1 MRRVVGLLA
10 LLVLLSGCGSGGFT
24 VGEGPGGRP
33 QCAARPSGADG
44 SAVLMA
50 QAVPTA
56 TLIPCLHALPEGWN
70 YEALTASNGKAT
82 FWLTSDRDGTRAA
95 TISLRP
101 RCTVT
106 GATEVPS
113 ERSGTR
119 RYELVSRV
127 TPGYRGDRIY
137 TFEGGCI
144 TYHFDLHGKTRG
156 VPLASVTQALGFIS
170 RDTLRRQ
177 VREDSDNRLSLD
189 PPVKRASQAK
199 RVRATLRSPR

>member
-1 MRRVVGLLA
+1 MGLLA
-10 LLVLLSGCGSGGFT
+10 GLALLSGCSGNFT
-24 VGEGPGGRP
+24 VGESPSGRP
-33 QCAARPSGADG
+33 QCVARTSQVDS

-56 TLIPCLHALPEGWN
+56 TLIPCLRTLPEGWT
-70 YEALTASNGKAT
+70 YEALRASNGEAT
-82 FWLTSDRDGTRAA
+82 FSLTSDRDGTRAA

-127 TPGYRGDRIY
+127 SPGYRGDRFY
-137 TFEGGCI
+137 TFAGGCI
-144 TYHFDLHGKTRG
+144 TYHFDLHGKSRG

-170 RDTLRRQ
+170 RDTLREQ
-177 VREDSDNRLSLD
+177 VRADSDGRLSLD
-189 PPVKRASQAK
+189 PPAK
-199 RVRATLRSPR
+199 RSSARPS